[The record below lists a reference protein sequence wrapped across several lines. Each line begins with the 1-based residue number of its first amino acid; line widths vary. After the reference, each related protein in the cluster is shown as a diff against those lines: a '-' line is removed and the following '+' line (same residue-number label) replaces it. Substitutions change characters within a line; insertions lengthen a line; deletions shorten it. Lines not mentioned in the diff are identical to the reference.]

1 MTIYTR
7 KEDEALLQG
16 LGRFVADQKIPNM
29 LEAAFVRS
37 PYAHAKI
44 LALRLDKACQCP
56 GVWGVFAATDLPANA
71 RQLPNAGRQPSMH
84 SVTDY
89 TLAHGETRY
98 AGEAVAVVLGENRY
112 LAEDAAELVEVDYEP
127 LPVVVALE
135 SALHP
140 AAPLVHAQFGSNLIG
155 EKIWEVGNVDA
166 AFASADFVLDE
177 TFRVH
182 RGTSSPMEP
191 RGLIAAPD
199 GHKSGSFGL
208 EIIASTQ
215 SPYRLR
221 DALAEMLQIPAREIR
236 VRSDCVGGGFGPK
249 SGFYA
254 EDFIVAWLALKSRRP
269 VRWLEDRRE
278 HLMCARQERDQIH
291 DISVAFSKTGEIVG
305 FKDKFIYDVGAFSTT
320 VIIPWT
326 TAYTLVGSY
335 KISNVRINMQLAFTH
350 KVPTMTVRGAG
361 RPEAIFVIERVLDR
375 VAAWLEL
382 DPLEIRRANMIQ
394 PGDLPWNT
402 GLTSRDGEKIIYEN
416 VDMAA
421 ALEKVS
427 AHIEYPRLRKQFA
440 QENGRAKIRRGVG
453 IASYVV
459 TTGRG
464 PYELARARLDSDG
477 QVVIYTGACPQG
489 QGHHTSLAQICAGE
503 LEIPIDNVKIVSGD
517 TESISEG
524 FGTFASRSAVTAGN
538 AVAAATRAI
547 RDQIA
552 AKTAVALGRQSNE
565 IFWNAG
571 YFACA
576 GRSFD
581 FHEALELV
589 KRNHQQVGLDAF
601 PLEASARFETKG
613 HTYAAGAH
621 GVVVK
626 VDVDAGTIKIIKCV
640 AVHEAGTVINSTI
653 VEGQL
658 HGGVAHGIGNTLLER
673 IVYDENGQMLSTT
686 FKDYLLPLSTDVGA
700 IDVLILGTPARGNP
714 LGIKGVGESG
724 AVGVAPAVAAAVE
737 HALSE
742 FGVKVNSFP
751 ITPAELAQWDKGP
764 AR

>member
-1 MTIYTR
+1 MTTFTR
-7 KEDEALLQG
+7 KEDEELLQG
-16 LGRFVADQKIPNM
+16 LGRFVGDQKILDM
-29 LEAAFVRS
+29 LETAFVRS
-37 PYAHAKI
+37 PYAHARM
-44 LALRLDKACQCP
+44 LDLRLDKARQCP
-56 GVWGVFAATDLPANA
+56 GVWGVFKAEDLPANA

-84 SVTDY
+84 SITDF
-89 TLAHGETRY
+89 TLAQGETRY
-98 AGEAVAVVLGENRY
+98 VGEAVAVVLAENRY

-127 LPVVVALE
+127 LPVVAALE
-135 SALHP
+135 SALDP
-140 AAPLVHAQFGSNLIG
+140 AAPLVHAQFGANLIG
-155 EKIWEVGNVDA
+155 EKIWETGDVDA

-177 TFRVH
+177 TFKVH
-182 RGTSSPMEP
+182 RGTSSPMET
-191 RGLIAAPD
+191 RGLIAVPE
-199 GHKSGSFGL
+199 GHGGGSFRL

-221 DALAEMLQIPAREIR
+221 DSLAEMLQIPAREIR
-236 VRSDCVGGGFGPK
+236 VRADCVGGGFGPK

-254 EDFIVAWLALKSRRP
+254 EDFIIAWLALRSGRP

-291 DISVAFSKTGEIVG
+291 DVSVAFSKSGEIVG
-305 FKDKFIYDVGAFSTT
+305 LKDKFIYDVGAFSTT
-320 VIIPWT
+320 IIIPWT
-326 TAYTLVGSY
+326 TAYTLAGSY
-335 KISNVRINMQLAFTH
+335 KISNLRIHMQLAFTH

-375 VAAWLEL
+375 VAAKLDL

-394 PGDLPWNT
+394 PQDLPWNT
-402 GLTSRDGEKIIYEN
+402 GLTSRDGERIVYDN

-427 AHIEYPRLRKQFA
+427 AHIEYPRLRKQFTQA
-440 QENGRAKIRRGVG
+440 NGEAKIRRGVG

-489 QGHHTSLAQICAGE
+489 QGHHTSLAQVCAGE
-503 LEIPIDNVKIVSGD
+503 LAVPIDNVKIVSGD
-517 TESISEG
+517 TETIREG

-538 AVAAATRAI
+538 AVAASARAL
-547 RDQIA
+547 RDQLASKVA
-552 AKTAVALGRQSNE
+552 AALGHQSDE
-565 IFWNAG
+565 IRWTAG
-571 YFACA
+571 YFTCA
-576 GRSFD
+576 GHRFD
-581 FHEALELV
+581 FRAALELV
-589 KRNHQQVGLDAF
+589 KRNDHQAALDLF
-601 PLEASARFETKG
+601 PMEASARFETKG

-621 GVVVK
+621 GAVVE
-626 VDVDAGTIKIIKCV
+626 VDVDAGTVKIVKCV
-640 AVHEAGTVINSTI
+640 VAHEAGTVINSTI

-673 IVYDENGQMLSTT
+673 MVYDENGQMLSST
-686 FKDYLLPLSTDVGA
+686 FKDYLLPLSTDVGD
-700 IDVLILGTPARGNP
+700 IEVLILETPARGNP

-724 AVGVAPAVAAAVE
+724 TVGVAPAVAAAVE

-751 ITPAELAQWDKGP
+751 INPAELAQWDKGP
-764 AR
+764 VR

>member
-1 MTIYTR
+1 MTTYTR

-16 LGRFVADQKIPNM
+16 LGRFVADQKIPHM

-44 LALRLDKACQCP
+44 LALRLDKARQCP

-84 SVTDY
+84 SITDY
-89 TLAHGETRY
+89 TLAPGETRY
-98 AGEAVAVVLGENRY
+98 AGEAVAVVLAENRY
-112 LAEDAAELVEVDYEP
+112 LAEDAAELVGVDYEP
-127 LPVVVALE
+127 LPVAAALE
-135 SALHP
+135 CALHP

-155 EKIWEVGNVDA
+155 EKIWETGDVDA
-166 AFASADFVLDE
+166 AFALADFVLDE
-177 TFRVH
+177 TFKVH

-199 GHKSGSFGL
+199 EHGNGSFKL

-236 VRSDCVGGGFGPK
+236 VRADCVGGGFGPK

-254 EDFIVAWLALKSRRP
+254 EDFIVAWLALKSGRP

-291 DISVAFSKTGEIVG
+291 DISVAFSKTGEIIG
-305 FKDKFIYDVGAFSTT
+305 LKDKFIYDVGAFSTT

-326 TAYTLVGSY
+326 TAYTLAGSY
-335 KISNVRINMQLAFTH
+335 KISNLRIHMQLAFTH

-375 VAAWLEL
+375 VAARLEL
-382 DPLEIRRANMIQ
+382 DPLEIRRANMVQ
-394 PGDLPWNT
+394 PRDLPWNT
-402 GLTSRDGEKIIYEN
+402 GLTSRDGEQIVYEN
-416 VDMAA
+416 VDVAG

-427 AHIEYPRLRKQFA
+427 AHIEYPRLRKQFV

-489 QGHHTSLAQICAGE
+489 QGHHTSLAQVCAGE
-503 LEIPIDNVKIVSGD
+503 LTIPIDNVKIVSGD
-517 TESISEG
+517 TEAISEG

-538 AVAAATRAI
+538 AVAAAVRAI
-547 RDQIA
+547 RDQLASKVA
-552 AKTAVALGRQSNE
+552 AALGRRSDE
-565 IFWNAG
+565 ICWDTDHFV
-571 YFACA
+571 CA

-589 KRNHQQVGLDAF
+589 KRNNQQAGLDAF
-601 PLEASARFETKG
+601 PLETRARFETKG

-621 GVVVK
+621 GVVVE
-626 VDVDAGTIKIIKCV
+626 VDVDAGTIKIDKCV
-640 AVHEAGTVINSTI
+640 TAHEAGTVINSTI

-658 HGGVAHGIGNTLLER
+658 HGGVAHGIGNALLER
-673 IVYDENGQMLSTT
+673 MVYDENGQLLSST
-686 FKDYLLPLSTDVGA
+686 FKDYLLPLSTDVAA
-700 IDVLILGTPARGNP
+700 IDVVILETPARGNP

-737 HALSE
+737 HALNE

-751 ITPAELAQWDKGP
+751 INPADLAQWHK
-764 AR
+764 